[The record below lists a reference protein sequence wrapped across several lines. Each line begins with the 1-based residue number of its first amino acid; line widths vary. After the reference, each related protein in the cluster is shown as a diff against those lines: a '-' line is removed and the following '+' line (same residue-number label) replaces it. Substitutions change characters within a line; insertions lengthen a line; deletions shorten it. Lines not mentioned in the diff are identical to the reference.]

1 MNRGARWLIAG
12 GVLSAIAALL
22 HLGCIIFGARWF
34 RFFGAPEPLIVN
46 YEHGATGLVWITVAI
61 IALLAVW
68 AAFAFSGAGLIRRLP
83 LLRTGLVAIAAIYL
97 LRGAL
102 LFPALALAPYPRYEF
117 DIWSSAIVLVYGLVY
132 SVGTWL
138 AWPALRADRTTA

>member
-12 GVLSAIAALL
+12 GGLSAIAALL
-22 HLGCIIFGARWF
+22 HLGCIVFGASWF

-46 YEHGATGLVWITVAI
+46 YENGAMGLVWTTIA
-61 IALLAVW
+61 IALVLAVW

-83 LLRTGLVAIAAIYL
+83 LLRTGLVGIAAIYL

-102 LFPALALAPYPRYEF
+102 LFPALALAPYARYEF
-117 DIWSSAIVLVYGLVY
+117 DIWSSAIVLVYGLVH
-132 SVGTWL
+132 SVGAWL
-138 AWPALRADRTTA
+138 AWPALRTDRMTA